1 MKEKK
6 PEMVYDNDISTDY
19 KKTSDK
25 KYTHL
30 HSSSFVV
37 LGKLI
42 NINRRYNKRIFLM
55 FVKNEINNNFL
66 NLKLILSVIFLEY
79 NIYLMISR
87 FISVQRDDN
96 QEIM

>member
-1 MKEKK
+1 MPYIPEQLGSLTWSFMQHVIFDFVILWKKKK
-6 PEMVYDNDISTDY
+6 PEMIYDNDISTDY

-42 NINRRYNKRIFLM
+42 NINRRYNKRIFLILLKM
-55 FVKNEINNNFL
+55 
-66 NLKLILSVIFLEY
+66 KLITIFS
-79 NIYLMISR
+79 I
-87 FISVQRDDN
+87 
-96 QEIM
+96 